1 MPISRYDFGGLVF
14 TVTRDFARMERNFCK
29 VAGLYQGQPR
39 ILTILKSNEGVTLS
53 ELSPLCGIGLPS
65 LSVSLRNLQKNGQTG
80 QSLSVS
86 LRNLQK
92 SGLIRKEGTGKNQKL
107 YLTELGHQCAMI
119 FHQEIDSFFTQYFST
134 LGPQGAEAFGSAL
147 QSFDKFIED
156 FNDQYELRHGWKK
169 D

>member
-65 LSVSLRNLQKNGQTG
+65 LSVSLRNLQK
-80 QSLSVS
+80 
-86 LRNLQK
+86 

-134 LGPQGAEAFGSAL
+134 LGPQGAETFGSAL

>member
-14 TVTRDFARMERNFCK
+14 AVTRDFARLERNFCK

-39 ILTILKSNEGVTLS
+39 ILTILKANEGVTLS
-53 ELSPLCGIGLPS
+53 ELSPLCGIGLP
-65 LSVSLRNLQKNGQTG
+65 
-80 QSLSVS
+80 SLSVS

-107 YLTELGHQCAMI
+107 YLTELGEQRALA
-119 FHQEIDSFFTQYFST
+119 FHQEIDCFFNHYLDS
-134 LGPQGAEAFGSAL
+134 LGPRETEAFGSAL
-147 QSFDKFIED
+147 SAFDGFISD

>member
-14 TVTRDFARMERNFCK
+14 TVTRDFARLERNFCK

-39 ILTILKSNEGVTLS
+39 ILTILKTNEGVTLS
-53 ELSPLCGIGLPS
+53 ELSPLCGIGLP
-65 LSVSLRNLQKNGQTG
+65 
-80 QSLSVS
+80 SLSVS

-107 YLTELGHQCAMI
+107 YLTELGKQRALA
-119 FHQEIDSFFTQYFST
+119 FHQEIDSFFNRYLDS
-134 LGPQGAEAFGSAL
+134 LGPKETEAFGNALSAFD
-147 QSFDKFIED
+147 SFISD
-156 FNDQYELRHGWKK
+156 FNDQYELHHGWKK

>member
-1 MPISRYDFGGLVF
+1 MPISRYDFGGLIF
-14 TVTRDFARMERNFCK
+14 TVTRDFSRLERNFCK

-53 ELSPLCGIGLPS
+53 ELSPLCNIGLP
-65 LSVSLRNLQKNGQTG
+65 
-80 QSLSVS
+80 SLSVS

-107 YLTELGHQCAMI
+107 YLTEQGHQCAMT
-119 FHQEIDSFFTQYFST
+119 FHQEIDAFFTRYLTQLGSQQAELFSST
-134 LGPQGAEAFGSAL
+134 PH
-147 QSFDKFIED
+147 SFDQFICA
-156 FNDQYELRHGWKK
+156 FNEEYELEHGWKK

>member
-65 LSVSLRNLQKNGQTG
+65 LSVSLRNLQK
-80 QSLSVS
+80 
-86 LRNLQK
+86 

-119 FHQEIDSFFTQYFST
+119 FHQEIDSFFTQYFSS

-156 FNDQYELRHGWKK
+156 FNEQYELRHGWKK

>member
-14 TVTRDFARMERNFCK
+14 TVTRDFARLERNFCK

-65 LSVSLRNLQKNGQTG
+65 LSVSLRNLQK
-80 QSLSVS
+80 
-86 LRNLQK
+86 

-107 YLTELGHQCAMI
+107 YLTELGEQRALA
-119 FHQEIDSFFTQYFST
+119 FHQEIDSFFSQY
-134 LGPQGAEAFGSAL
+134 LGSLGSEGVEAFGNAL
-147 QSFDKFIED
+147 SSFDGFISD

>member
-65 LSVSLRNLQKNGQTG
+65 LSVSLRNLQK
-80 QSLSVS
+80 
-86 LRNLQK
+86 

-119 FHQEIDSFFTQYFST
+119 FHQEIDSFYTQYIST
-134 LGPQGAEAFGSAL
+134 LGPQGAEAFGSSL
-147 QSFDKFIED
+147 SSFDKFIED

>member
-14 TVTRDFARMERNFCK
+14 TVTRDFARLERNFCK

-65 LSVSLRNLQKNGQTG
+65 LSVSLRNLQK
-80 QSLSVS
+80 
-86 LRNLQK
+86 

-107 YLTELGHQCAMI
+107 YLTALGEQRAMA
-119 FHQEIDSFFTQYFST
+119 FHQEIDSFFSQYLGS
-134 LGPQGAEAFGSAL
+134 LGPERVEAFGNAL
-147 QSFDKFIED
+147 SSFDSFISD

>member
-14 TVTRDFARMERNFCK
+14 TVTRDFARLERNFCK

-39 ILTILKSNEGVTLS
+39 ILTILKTNEGVTLS

-65 LSVSLRNLQKNGQTG
+65 LSVSLRNLQK
-80 QSLSVS
+80 
-86 LRNLQK
+86 

-107 YLTELGHQCAMI
+107 YLTDLGHQRALA
-119 FHQEIDSFFTQYFST
+119 FHQEIDSFFSQYLSS

-147 QSFDKFIED
+147 SSFDGFITA
-156 FNDQYELRHGWKK
+156 FNDQYELCHGWKK

>member
-1 MPISRYDFGGLVF
+1 M
-14 TVTRDFARMERNFCK
+14 
-29 VAGLYQGQPR
+29 AGLYQGQPR

-65 LSVSLRNLQKNGQTG
+65 LSVSLRNLQK
-80 QSLSVS
+80 
-86 LRNLQK
+86 

-107 YLTELGHQCAMI
+107 YLTELGQQRALA
-119 FHQEIDSFFTQYFST
+119 FHQEIDSFFNHYLDS
-134 LGPQGAEAFGSAL
+134 LGPKETEAFGNALSA
-147 QSFDKFIED
+147 FDGFISD

>member
-65 LSVSLRNLQKNGQTG
+65 LSVSLRNLQK
-80 QSLSVS
+80 
-86 LRNLQK
+86 

-134 LGPQGAEAFGSAL
+134 LGPQGAEAFGSSL
-147 QSFDKFIED
+147 SSFDKFIED

>member
-65 LSVSLRNLQKNGQTG
+65 LSVSLRNLQK
-80 QSLSVS
+80 
-86 LRNLQK
+86 

-147 QSFDKFIED
+147 QSYDKFIED

>member
-1 MPISRYDFGGLVF
+1 MPISRYDLGGLVF
-14 TVTRDFARMERNFCK
+14 TVTRDFARLERNFCK

-65 LSVSLRNLQKNGQTG
+65 LSVSLRNLQK
-80 QSLSVS
+80 
-86 LRNLQK
+86 

-107 YLTELGHQCAMI
+107 YLTDLGHQRALA
-119 FHQEIDSFFTQYFST
+119 FHQEIDDFFSQYLAT
-134 LGPQGAEAFGSAL
+134 LGSQGTEVFGSAL
-147 QSFDKFIED
+147 STFDGFIKD
-156 FNDQYELRHGWKK
+156 FNDKYELRHGWKK

>member
-39 ILTILKSNEGVTLS
+39 ILTILKYNEGVTLS
-53 ELSPLCGIGLPS
+53 ELSPLCGIGLP
-65 LSVSLRNLQKNGQTG
+65 
-80 QSLSVS
+80 SLSVS

>member
-14 TVTRDFARMERNFCK
+14 TVTRDFTRMERNFCK

-53 ELSPLCGIGLPS
+53 ELSPLCGIGLP
-65 LSVSLRNLQKNGQTG
+65 
-80 QSLSVS
+80 SLSVS

-134 LGPQGAEAFGSAL
+134 LGPQGAEAFGSSL
-147 QSFDKFIED
+147 SSFDKFIED

>member
-1 MPISRYDFGGLVF
+1 MPISRYDFGGLIF
-14 TVTRDFARMERNFCK
+14 TVTRDFSRLERNFCK

-53 ELSPLCGIGLPS
+53 ELSPLCNIGLP
-65 LSVSLRNLQKNGQTG
+65 
-80 QSLSVS
+80 SLSVS

-107 YLTELGHQCAMI
+107 YLTEQGQQCALT
-119 FHQEIDSFFTQYFST
+119 FHQEIDAFFTRYLTQ
-134 LGPQGAEAFGSAL
+134 LGPQQAEVFSSTL
-147 QSFDKFIED
+147 QSFDQYICD
-156 FNDQYELRHGWKK
+156 FNEEYELEHGWKK

>member
-1 MPISRYDFGGLVF
+1 MISPGW
-14 TVTRDFARMERNFCK
+14 ERNFCK

-39 ILTILKSNEGVTLS
+39 ILTILKANEGVTLS
-53 ELSPLCGIGLPS
+53 ELSPLCGIGLP
-65 LSVSLRNLQKNGQTG
+65 
-80 QSLSVS
+80 SLSVS

-107 YLTELGHQCAMI
+107 YLTELGEQCALA
-119 FHQEIDSFFTQYFST
+119 FHQEIDSFFNHYLDS
-134 LGPQGAEAFGSAL
+134 LGPKETEAFGNALSA
-147 QSFDKFIED
+147 FDGFISD

>member
-14 TVTRDFARMERNFCK
+14 TVTRDFARLERNFCK

-39 ILTILKSNEGVTLS
+39 ILTILKANEGVTLS
-53 ELSPLCGIGLPS
+53 ELSPLCGIGLP
-65 LSVSLRNLQKNGQTG
+65 
-80 QSLSVS
+80 SLSVS

-107 YLTELGHQCAMI
+107 YLTELGEQCALA
-119 FHQEIDSFFTQYFST
+119 FHQEIDSFFNHYLDS
-134 LGPQGAEAFGSAL
+134 LGPKETEAFGNALSA
-147 QSFDKFIED
+147 FDGFISD

>member
-39 ILTILKSNEGVTLS
+39 ILTILKSNEGATLS
-53 ELSPLCGIGLPS
+53 ELSPLCGIGLP
-65 LSVSLRNLQKNGQTG
+65 
-80 QSLSVS
+80 SLSVS

-107 YLTELGHQCAMI
+107 YLTEQGHQCALT
-119 FHQEIDSFFTQYFST
+119 FHQEIDNFFTQYFST

-147 QSFDKFIED
+147 SSFDEFIAA
-156 FNDQYELRHGWKK
+156 FNDQYELHHGWKK

>member
-65 LSVSLRNLQKNGQTG
+65 LSVSLRNLQK
-80 QSLSVS
+80 
-86 LRNLQK
+86 

-119 FHQEIDSFFTQYFST
+119 FHQEIDSFFTQFFST

>member
-1 MPISRYDFGGLVF
+1 MPITRYDFGGLVF

-65 LSVSLRNLQKNGQTG
+65 LSVSLRNLQK
-80 QSLSVS
+80 
-86 LRNLQK
+86 

-107 YLTELGHQCAMI
+107 YLTEQGHQCALT

-147 QSFDKFIED
+147 NSFDEFIAD
-156 FNDQYELRHGWKK
+156 FNDQYELHHGWKK